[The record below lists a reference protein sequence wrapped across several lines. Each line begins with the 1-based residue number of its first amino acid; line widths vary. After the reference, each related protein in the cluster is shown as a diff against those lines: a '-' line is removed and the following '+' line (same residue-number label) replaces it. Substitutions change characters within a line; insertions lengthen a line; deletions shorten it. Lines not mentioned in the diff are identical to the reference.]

1 MATVTRFEDLVSWK
15 KARELNRRVYQLTRQ
30 PPMSKDYGL
39 CDQMRRSSLSVM
51 CNIAEGFERGG
62 RKEFIQFLS
71 IAKGSAGEVRAQL
84 VAALDA
90 PYIDQPTFEEMTALA
105 TEVSRMLAGFIQYLQ
120 NCEMRGP
127 KFHSAAPNKL

>member
-30 PPMSKDYGL
+30 PPMSRDYGL

-105 TEVSRMLAGFIQYLQ
+105 VEVGRLIAGFIRYLQ

-127 KFHSAAPNKL
+127 KFHPSAPDQL